1 MGDVLAMALPFFG
14 LIGLG
19 VLAAKIWKIDT
30 SGLAWMNVFIIYI
43 ALPALFFNLL
53 SRTAVEE
60 LTNWAF
66 IFGATLGTY
75 MAFAICFCIGIFG
88 SKGSVPEST
97 IQGLS
102 GAYGNI
108 GYMGPGIAIAAFGE
122 ASVVPVA
129 LIFCF
134 DNVLHFVMAPLLMA
148 LSGNDDNA
156 RPIDVVG
163 KVLKR
168 IFTHPFI
175 IATIVGV
182 TAAAFQWQPP
192 EAVGKMLDYLQGAA
206 APCALFAMG
215 VTVALAERGRSPKVM
230 YALVPAK
237 LLLHPLIVY
246 VAAQLDREFQSGLGL
261 HRRASGRVTDRNE
274 RVRYRAAIR
283 CLGREGVEHGDRDD
297 AAVDRHG
304 DEPALRDHKRP
315 AAAGPLSRLAC
326 SHPLP
331 HGEFAKWREG
341 RKHSKPG
348 GACHLDG

>member
-1 MGDVLAMALPFFG
+1 MGRGVLAAAKMGDVLAMALPFFG

-88 SKGSVPEST
+88 SKASVPEST

-148 LSGNDDNA
+148 LSGNDA
-156 RPIDVVG
+156 GATPLAVTI

-192 EAVGKMLDYLQGAA
+192 EAIGKMLDYLQGAA

-237 LLLHPLIVY
+237 LLLHPIIVY
-246 VAAQLDREFQSGLGL
+246 MLLSWIGDFNPVWVYTAVLLAALPTATNVFVIAQQYDVWVGRASSMVIVTTLLSIFTVTSLLYAITSGLL
-261 HRRASGRVTDRNE
+261 PPDLFPAS
-274 RVRYRAAIR
+274 
-283 CLGREGVEHGDRDD
+283 
-297 AAVDRHG
+297 
-304 DEPALRDHKRP
+304 
-315 AAAGPLSRLAC
+315 
-326 SHPLP
+326 
-331 HGEFAKWREG
+331 
-341 RKHSKPG
+341 
-348 GACHLDG
+348 